1 MIIGT
6 LTKMFPIKND
16 QIITRVDNA
25 RNVKRISLFFQSELL
40 NLKENMRTGTSIKL
54 AIVRQPKPIQ

>member
-6 LTKMFPIKND
+6 LTKMFPIKIA
-16 QIITRVDNA
+16 QIIRRLDNA
-25 RNVKRISLFFQSELL
+25 RNVNRISLFFQRKFL

-54 AIVRQPKPIQ
+54 AIVRQPKPMQ